1 MPHINTIFLIIFIEK
16 LCVVSRE
23 INVHFETEGASH
35 EAAAQNYANS
45 QYISKHGLDIYCWM
59 NFITAL

>member
-1 MPHINTIFLIIFIEK
+1 MPHINTIFLIIFVEK
-16 LCVVSRE
+16 VCFLSRE
-23 INVHFETEGASH
+23 KNVHFETEGASH